1 MHFVTSHI
9 TSVAVST
16 LASLYHFAT
25 LDGFPLEMS
34 RTHLS
39 PAFSHFHVCAK
50 IAKIGKIV
58 KIAKIA
64 IQSDQLFCADK
75 LRKEAFAN
83 QVEKSTMTFPH
94 LLSYIKC
101 EPENQT

>member
-1 MHFVTSHI
+1 M
-9 TSVAVST
+9 TSVSVSS

-39 PAFSHFHVCAK
+39 HLSPAFSHFHVC
-50 IAKIGKIV
+50 
-58 KIAKIA
+58 AKIA

-83 QVEKSTMTFPH
+83 QVEKSTVTFPH
-94 LLSYIKC
+94 LLAYIKC
-101 EPENQT
+101 EPENQTYITCVIANLQF

>member
-1 MHFVTSHI
+1 M
-9 TSVAVST
+9 TSVSVSS

-39 PAFSHFHVCAK
+39 HLSPAFSHFHVCAKIVK